1 MRKIQ
6 DKKDELKITPERRN
20 PIAKAERD
28 ITYRQGIEN
37 TEFLTLS

>member
-1 MRKIQ
+1 MSESLLQTEEIPSQRQ
-6 DKKDELKITPERRN
+6 
-20 PIAKAERD
+20 RD